1 MMDEYISNN
10 KTYKATQM
18 NTPQTWQQLTEEINQ
33 LGWEHITHEIREEK
47 SSRIGDDTLTTQK
60 IELKEHPTK
69 PDRSIAFGEDS
80 WLAIEETTEEIYAI
94 NNDIFQKEFV
104 LKQTEQQTY
113 SKPFNQYNMEELIE
127 ELIELAENRNKLATA
142 YTALLNATKTSTK
155 DYEYFAEP
163 AFESTLP
170 DHILRHV
177 DDYNFFKMAEALY
190 IIVEEA
196 LNRQN
201 DEINSLID
209 QIIKLK
215 KQAKK

>member
-94 NNDIFQKEFV
+94 NNDIFQSSRF
-104 LKQTEQQTY
+104 LCPLF
-113 SKPFNQYNMEELIE
+113 SLLFLIGF
-127 ELIELAENRNKLATA
+127 
-142 YTALLNATKTSTK
+142 LN
-155 DYEYFAEP
+155 P
-163 AFESTLP
+163 
-170 DHILRHV
+170 
-177 DDYNFFKMAEALY
+177 
-190 IIVEEA
+190 
-196 LNRQN
+196 RQP
-201 DEINSLID
+201 
-209 QIIKLK
+209 
-215 KQAKK
+215 